1 MVSQPLKKP
10 IITEM
15 LAAEEQ
21 ITPLFS
27 EGGIGSGLISRQQ
40 AQLASYGANILDGFV
55 LSADLFS
62 QITEEESIPLDAKEK
77 EEESIPLDA
86 KEKIAESIKALEKS
100 SGKSFGATN
109 SPPLLLNLI
118 WEYPKEFVGRERE
131 KDFPLIPFYKLEK
144 HFINLGLV
152 NSTMEAWL
160 KSGAD
165 PRQVWD
171 ARRRQVECWAS
182 MMAGGKKLKWVY
194 DVHRLG
200 QEYLNWGMK
209 HYAELSA
216 TEMENL
222 TKKFQRLREDC
233 EIAQLKDDPWEQL
246 WQVITE
252 FYRKASKEDLEEK
265 DYPSVLVREMPQ
277 GFSPVG
283 GAGFLQSRI
292 PMTGEVGWHGSF
304 ASCAQLDDLFYGN
317 RLPEK
322 AAYFCEKFPKILQ
335 ELSALSAKLEVK
347 QKEVSKI
354 FFVVEAEQD
363 PKLRILWTQ
372 EASFTHEASFRVALD
387 MQAKGIL
394 DEKETMALIQ
404 PEFIRSHLHSKLDV
418 SKTASLFC
426 QGLPASAGCAVGQLV
441 LFAENAEKLVEQ
453 GKQVILVRHE
463 TTPEDING
471 LKSADGVLTSGGG
484 YTSHAALVAR
494 GMGKPAIVGVNTL
507 VVDYLLNEI
516 CYQGITLQQG
526 DWISMDGATGKVY
539 AGKLDTIPPVIS
551 HEVHKVLRLADKTRT
566 LKVRANAD
574 NVADARCA
582 LENGAEGIGLCRT
595 EHMFF
600 DMERITTF
608 RKMILSDTEE
618 ECDKAL
624 AELLPLQREDFLEIF
639 RVMKELPVTIR
650 LLDPPLHEFL
660 PRGDRSRSRMSKAMG
675 LSVQDIQR
683 RIDVMAEQNPM
694 MGRRGCRLAFT
705 NPGIYKMQTRAIVEA
720 VSLASQEGIKV
731 KAEIMIPLV
740 SDWRELWMLRSQID
754 GIISEEKNKELS
766 KELNIEIGA
775 MIETPRAA
783 LCADELAKYADFL
796 SFGTNDLTQMTY
808 GISRDDTESFL
819 PTYFQ
824 KGILD
829 KNPFVNIDVR
839 GVGELLDIAVQRARS
854 VKENIK
860 LGICGEHGGDAY
872 SVRKFHK
879 LGLDYVS
886 CSPFRLLEARLVSA
900 PPPQGQSLAEIL
912 KRSQVKSQVKS
923 HVKPEKSLLTRI
935 DSDEFHLGWG
945 SEGEVVFGKFG
956 TPFHFC
962 EF

>member
-27 EGGIGSGLISRQQ
+27 EGGRGWGLIARQQ
-40 AQLASYGANILDGFV
+40 VTLASCGANILDGFV
-55 LSADLFS
+55 LSADLLS
-62 QITEEESIPLDAKEK
+62 QITEEK
-77 EEESIPLDA
+77 SIPLDA

-109 SPPLLLNLI
+109 SPEKSSGKSFGATNSPPLLLSLTL
-118 WEYPKEFVGRERE
+118 EYPREPMDRGQE
-131 KDFPLIPFYKLEK
+131 EGSPLISYNERRRRFV
-144 HFINLGLV
+144 NLGLV

-160 KSGAD
+160 KSGAE

-171 ARRRQVECWAS
+171 ACRRQVERWAII
-182 MMAGGKKLKWVY
+182 MAGEKEEKWE
-194 DVHRLG
+194 DEMARLSRK
-200 QEYLNWGMK
+200 YLDYGTR
-209 HYAELSA
+209 HYAGLSA
-216 TEMENL
+216 TETENF
-222 TKKFQRLREDC
+222 TKEIQGLCEDC

-252 FYRKASKEDLEEK
+252 FYRKAPEKEHLKKK
-265 DYPSVLVREMPQ
+265 DYPSMLVREAPQ
-277 GFSPVG
+277 GFSPTG
-283 GAGFLQSRI
+283 GAGVLQSRI

-304 ASCAQLDDLFYGN
+304 APFAQLDDLFYGN

-335 ELSALSAKLEVK
+335 ELSALSKKLEDK
-347 QKEVSKI
+347 QKEVKKI
-354 FFVVEAEQD
+354 FFVLESEQGRY
-363 PKLRILWTQ
+363 PELLVLSTR
-372 EASFTHEASFRVALD
+372 EASFSPEVSFHVALD

-740 SDWRELWMLRSQID
+740 SDCRELWMLRSQID
-754 GIISEEKNKELS
+754 EIISEEKNKELS

-783 LCADELAKYADFL
+783 LCAGELAEHADFL

-872 SVRKFHK
+872 SVREFHK

-886 CSPFRLLEARLVSA
+886 CSPFRLLEARLAAGNSVA
-900 PPPQGQSLAEIL
+900 RGTKIRYQPPPPRSIL
-912 KRSQVKSQVKS
+912 S
-923 HVKPEKSLLTRI
+923 
-935 DSDEFHLGWG
+935 
-945 SEGEVVFGKFG
+945 
-956 TPFHFC
+956 
-962 EF
+962 